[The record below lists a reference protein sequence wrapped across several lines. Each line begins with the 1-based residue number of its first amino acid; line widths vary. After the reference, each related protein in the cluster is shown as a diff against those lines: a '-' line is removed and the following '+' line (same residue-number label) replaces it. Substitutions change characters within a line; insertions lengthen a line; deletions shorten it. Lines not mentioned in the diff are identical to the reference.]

1 MSEEHELLQEGQA
14 RFVVPQKIFFNPR
27 ARLARDFGVLALR
40 AEANLQERRLS
51 VIDLMAGVGARGIRY
66 ALEAPV
72 ERIVLNDANPEAA
85 EAIRYNLTCN
95 AISSEVQV
103 DISCEQ
109 AHRLCY
115 SLRLRDEGFDWV
127 DLDAF
132 GSPSVYW
139 HAASLVAR
147 WGGVLYFTA
156 TDMAAL
162 CGKLRD
168 PAVRHYGAVT
178 RPWECGDEVGA
189 RVLFGALQQSVGE
202 RGLYYEP
209 LFVLDEG
216 YAMRIAVRLRYGS
229 SGFPVQQMGWL
240 VKCMQCYSQ
249 TTLPL
254 HVTVGRC
261 RVCDSEEVQWAGP
274 LWTGSLYNMEFLHLM
289 SVEARKAGHQSALR
303 LLRLMIDEADSPAGY
318 YAAPELGKRAHL
330 RRLPPV
336 DALIQHLRLQGYP
349 ASRTHFETA
358 GFKTTAPYPVIQRIA
373 QQMQEPSE

>member
-1 MSEEHELLQEGQA
+1 MSEERERLQEGQA
-14 RFVVPQKIFFNPR
+14 RFIVPQKLFFNPR
-27 ARLARDFGVLALR
+27 ARLARDFGVLGLR
-40 AEANLQERRLS
+40 TEANLQERRLS
-51 VIDLMAGVGARGIRY
+51 VIDLMAGVGTRGIRY

-85 EAIRYNLTCN
+85 EAIRCNLSQN
-95 AISSEVQV
+95 ALPAEVQV
-103 DISCEQ
+103 EVTCEQ

-115 SLRLRDEGFDWV
+115 ALRLRDEGFDWV

-132 GSPSVYW
+132 GSPAVFW
-139 HAASLVAR
+139 HAASLVVR

-189 RVLFGALQQSVGE
+189 RVLFGALQQSAGE

-216 YAMRIAVRLRYGS
+216 YAMRMAVRLHYGS
-229 SGFPVQQMGWL
+229 SGFPVSQMGWL
-240 VKCMQCYSQ
+240 IKCMDCFSQ
-249 TTLPL
+249 KSVPL
-254 HVTVGRC
+254 HVTVSKC
-261 RVCDSEEVQWAGP
+261 RVCGSEDVQWAGP
-274 LWTGSLYNMEFLHLM
+274 LWIGSLYNTEFLHLM
-289 SVEARKAGHQSALR
+289 SVEARQAGHQTALR
-303 LLRLMIDEADSPAGY
+303 LLRLMVDEADSPAGY
-318 YAAPELGKRAHL
+318 YAAPELGKRTHL
-330 RRLPPV
+330 KRLPPV
-336 DALIQHLRLQGYP
+336 DALIQRLRLEGYL

-358 GFKTTAPYPVIQRIA
+358 SLKTNAPYPVLQQIA
-373 QQMQEPSE
+373 EQLQ

>member
-1 MSEEHELLQEGQA
+1 MSGECVQLQEGQA
-14 RFVVPQKIFFNPR
+14 RFVVPQDLFFNPR
-27 ARLARDFGVLALR
+27 AHLARDFGVLALR
-40 AEANLQERRLS
+40 AEADLQERRLH
-51 VIDLMAGVGARGIRY
+51 VIDLMAGIGTRGIRY

-72 ERIVLNDANPEAA
+72 ERIVLNDGNPAA
-85 EAIRYNLTCN
+85 VEAIRHNLQLNTV
-95 AISSEVQV
+95 SPDVQV
-103 DISCEQ
+103 EVVCEQ
-109 AHRLCY
+109 VHRLCY
-115 SLRLRDEGFDWV
+115 AIRLRDERFDWV

-139 HAASLVAR
+139 HAASLVPR
-147 WGGVLYFTA
+147 WDGVLYLTA

-168 PAVRHYGAVT
+168 PAIRHYGAVT
-178 RPWECGDEVGA
+178 RAWECGDEVGV
-189 RVLFGALQQSVGE
+189 RVLLGALQQSAGE

-229 SGFPVQQMGWL
+229 SEFPVQYIGWL
-240 VKCMQCYSQ
+240 VKCMKCFSQ

-261 RVCDSEEVQWAGP
+261 RVCDAEDVQWAGP
-274 LWTGSLYNMEFLHLM
+274 LWTGSLYNSEFLHLM
-289 SVEARKAGHQSALR
+289 SVEARKAGHQAVLR
-303 LLRLMIDEADSPAGY
+303 LLRLMTDEADSPAGY

-336 DALIQHLRLQGYP
+336 DSLVQQLRQEGYT

-358 GFKTTAPYPVIQRIA
+358 GFKTNAPYPVIQGIA
-373 QQMQEPSE
+373 QQLQ

>member
-1 MSEEHELLQEGQA
+1 MSGERIDLQEGQA
-14 RFVVPQKIFFNPR
+14 RFIVPRDLFFNPR
-27 ARLARDFGVLALR
+27 ARLSRDFGVLALR
-40 AEANLQERRLS
+40 AEADLQGHRLH

-72 ERIVLNDANPEAA
+72 ERIVLNDGNPAA
-85 EAIRYNLTCN
+85 VEAIRYNLQLN
-95 AISSEVQV
+95 AIPSDVKVEVV
-103 DISCEQ
+103 CEQ
-109 AHRLCY
+109 VHRLCY
-115 SLRLRDEGFDWV
+115 AVRLRDERFDWV

-139 HAASLVAR
+139 HAASLVPR
-147 WGGVLYFTA
+147 WDGVLYLTA

-189 RVLFGALQQSVGE
+189 RVLLGALQQSAGE
-202 RGLYYEP
+202 RGLYYDP

-216 YAMRIAVRLRYGS
+216 YAMRIAVRLRYGAS
-229 SGFPVQQMGWL
+229 TFPVQHVGWL
-240 VKCMQCYSQ
+240 VKCMGCFSQ

-261 RVCDSEEVQWAGP
+261 RVCDSEDVQWAGP
-274 LWTGSLYNMEFLHLM
+274 LWTGSLHDPEFLHLI
-289 SVEARKAGHQSALR
+289 SVAARKAGHQAVLR
-303 LLRLMIDEADSPAGY
+303 LLRLMIDEVDSPAGY

-336 DALIQHLRLQGYP
+336 DGLVQQLRQEGYI

-358 GFKTTAPYPVIQRIA
+358 GFKTNAPYPVIQRIA
-373 QQMQEPSE
+373 GQLQ